1 MPFDLCY
8 SCGPMIHGS
17 NIVLPYGC
25 SDSSV
30 RIAMVNLSLL
40 LDRLAAA

>member
-1 MPFDLCY
+1 
-8 SCGPMIHGS
+8 MIHGN
-17 NIVLPYGC
+17 NIVPPYGC

-40 LDRLAAA
+40 LERLARA